1 MKGTR
6 AMMNALSNG
15 SSRAP
20 AMAQEIMLAVYVK
33 IHQAHPCYSH
43 LYAVLTNYR
52 RHILRCPGRIITHW
66 RIGSVHGIAGTVA
79 HLCEILKLDLTSNG
93 IISNRLGDSIDIHQF
108 VDEAADAW
116 AHRARQCFRRHELA
130 ALEVR
135 RPGEFTGI
143 IDADLVQIRKCAGK
157 IRDPLASEIVRRY
170 IGGGIMTRDR
180 FSRHTFRGHRYMC
193 DVCGAPETTHHILW
207 ECPLFA
213 QHRQIGLH
221 QLPVRPC
228 VPAVGAPAMGEM
240 TDALL
245 TSLYGQV
252 ADIVLAYQRL
262 RPKNEWRAQVAPVHS
277 ALATCQIR
285 LRTKTAPPLGGW
297 QDPPSMRTP
306 CRIDHNGH
314 TVQSFVNAKGNEAIR
329 CATCRREMLAR
340 AI

>member
-43 LYAVLTNYR
+43 LYAVLMNYR
-52 RHILRCPGRIITHW
+52 RHIARCPSRIITHW
-66 RIGSVHGIAGTVA
+66 HIVGTVA
-79 HLCEILKLDLTSNG
+79 HLCEILKLDLTSSG
-93 IISNRLGDSIDIHQF
+93 TISNRLGDSIDIHHF
-108 VDEAADAW
+108 ADEVADAW

-130 ALEVR
+130 ALEAR
-135 RPGEFTGI
+135 RPGEFTGV
-143 IDADLVQIRKCAGK
+143 IDADLAQIRKCAGK
-157 IRDPLASEIVRRY
+157 IRDPLASETEIVRRY

-213 QHRQIGLH
+213 QHRQIGPQ

-228 VPAVGAPAMGEM
+228 VPAVGTPAMGEM

-245 TSLYGQV
+245 TSMYAQV

-277 ALATCQIR
+277 APATCQIR

-329 CATCRREMLAR
+329 CTTCRREMLSCH
-340 AI
+340 